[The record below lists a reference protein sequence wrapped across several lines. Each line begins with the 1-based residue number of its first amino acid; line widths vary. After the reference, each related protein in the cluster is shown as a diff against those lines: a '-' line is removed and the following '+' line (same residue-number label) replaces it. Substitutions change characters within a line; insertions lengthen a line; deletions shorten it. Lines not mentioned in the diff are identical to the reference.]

1 MELQNQQMEETS
13 NLCKRFILVHCFF
26 FFPKNSNSFCI
37 LNKKLYHSIISHH
50 FCVQFYHCLQF
61 HMPPKGFET
70 LPPLTYHFT
79 IFAQNTHVNNGD
91 FLDGKF

>member
-1 MELQNQQMEETS
+1 
-13 NLCKRFILVHCFF
+13 
-26 FFPKNSNSFCI
+26 
-37 LNKKLYHSIISHH
+37 
-50 FCVQFYHCLQF
+50 VQFYHCLQF

-91 FLDGKF
+91 FLDGNF